1 MSNTTFA
8 TIEEFVRSLATD
20 PNVPIYVQEESN
32 RFIAQ
37 IEAQEAKRIG
47 SRMKKVAKNVDSKIP
62 RVKFYMPESEED

>member
-8 TIEEFVRSLATD
+8 TIEEFVYNLATD
-20 PNVPIYVQEESN
+20 PNVPIYVQEESA

-37 IEAQEAKRIG
+37 IEAKESKRIG
-47 SRMKKVAKNVDSKIP
+47 NRMKKVAKNVDSKIP